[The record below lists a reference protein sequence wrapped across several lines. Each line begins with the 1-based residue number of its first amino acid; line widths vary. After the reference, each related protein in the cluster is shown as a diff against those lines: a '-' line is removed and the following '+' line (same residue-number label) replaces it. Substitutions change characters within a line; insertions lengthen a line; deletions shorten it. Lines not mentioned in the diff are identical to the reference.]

1 MTSSHDDA
9 RRRIIVP
16 LDLPDPDAALAL
28 VERLSGRAGMF
39 KIGLELFCA
48 AGPSLVRR
56 VVERGEQ
63 VFLDLKLHDIP
74 TTVERAAAACAG
86 LNVSLLNV
94 HLAGGD
100 RMARAVVRRLAG
112 LPRRPKLLGVTMLT
126 SLEQNDLPGL
136 GIARPLADQV
146 VALARMG
153 RDAGLDG
160 VVASAHEIRAIKK
173 ACGEKFL
180 VVTPGIRPE
189 GSPAT
194 DQRRTMTPSEALA
207 AGADYLVIGRP
218 ITAAPDPAAALEGI
232 VDGIKS

>member
-1 MTSSHDDA
+1 MSSHDDA

-56 VVERGEQ
+56 ITERGEQ

-74 TTVERAAAACAG
+74 TTVERAAAACAS
-86 LNVSLLNV
+86 LRPSLLNI

-100 RMARAVVRRLAG
+100 RMVRAAVQRLAR
-112 LPRRPKLLGVTMLT
+112 LPQRPKLLGVTMLT
-126 SLEQNDLPGL
+126 SLEEDDLAGL
-136 GIARPLADQV
+136 GITRPLADQV

-153 RDAGLDG
+153 RAAGLDG
-160 VVASAHEIRAIKK
+160 VVASAHEIRAIKE
-173 ACGEKFL
+173 ACGEEFL

-189 GSPAT
+189 GSPAA

-218 ITAAPDPAAALEGI
+218 ITAAPDPAAALEAI
-232 VDGIKS
+232 LATLRP